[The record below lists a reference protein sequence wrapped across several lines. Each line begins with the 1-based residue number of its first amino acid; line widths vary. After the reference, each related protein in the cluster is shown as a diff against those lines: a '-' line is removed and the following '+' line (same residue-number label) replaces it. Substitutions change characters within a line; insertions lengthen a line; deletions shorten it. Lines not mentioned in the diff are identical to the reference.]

1 MTQEGFYVTGIALS
15 QFVLGAESL
24 GVDGK
29 QILACCGLRDEHLN
43 PTSRVPENQY
53 EMLILQLA
61 LASKNDSFGADIG
74 QQLMPPL
81 YGSLMSLAL
90 SSPTL
95 GEAFKNMSN
104 YQALAS
110 GNCGGVD
117 YIITDTGAKFSI
129 SMTHHNPVVR
139 IHVAEC
145 VLTMF
150 CSLATLV
157 SAKKDLT
164 PEAIYLEHSP
174 YSEFAKRHFEKIVQ
188 CPVHWN
194 HEETYMQLGKVLH
207 AYPIHG
213 HGEEALRI
221 AREFA
226 QAQLDN
232 IQAQTSIIE
241 TIKWHTRELM
251 QSRSPRRETVAERLG
266 ISTSTLDRRLKEA
279 GMNWQELL
287 DNLRVQL
294 AIEYLSNQ
302 ELSVSE
308 IADKLGFS
316 EIRAF
321 QRRFKRWTGMT
332 PSNYRKE
339 ILGTS

>member
-1 MTQEGFYVTGIALS
+1 MTEEGFYVTGIALS

-29 QILACCGLRDEHLN
+29 QLLASSGLGKEYLK
-43 PTSRVPENQY
+43 PTSRVPENLY
-53 EMLILQLA
+53 EGLILQLA

-95 GEAFKNMSN
+95 GEAFRNMSH

-117 YIITDTGAKFSI
+117 YSVSDTDATLSI
-129 SMTHHNPVVR
+129 SMTHQNPVVR

-150 CSLATLV
+150 CSLAILV
-157 SAKKDLT
+157 TAKKDLT
-164 PEAIYLEHSP
+164 PDAIYLEHAP
-174 YSEFAKRHFEKIVQ
+174 YSEFAKRHFEKIVES
-188 CPVHWN
+188 PVYWN
-194 HEETYMQLGKVLH
+194 QEKTYMQLGKALNDFH
-207 AYPIHG
+207 IHG
-213 HGEEALRI
+213 HGEEALQI

-226 QAQLDN
+226 QGQLD
-232 IQAQTSIIE
+232 ATRVQTSIIE

-251 QSRSPRRETVAERLG
+251 QSRSPRREAVAERLG
-266 ISTSTLDRRLKEA
+266 ISTSTLDRRLKEV
-279 GMNWQELL
+279 GINWQELL
-287 DNLRVQL
+287 DNLRAQL

-302 ELSVSE
+302 EFSVSE
-308 IADKLGFS
+308 IAEKLGFT

-339 ILGTS
+339 ILGSS